1 LTGKNRQKW
10 SEYMIKFDRSR
21 RAFSL
26 VEILFAV
33 IIIGVLTA
41 VAIPSLFSQ
50 KGKADDSNAK
60 QSLRTVQ
67 QLVRTAQDD
76 AGTFAGTLATGQT
89 MATYLYSIEK
99 DIKFSANHTSTTPA
113 DDEASTKKGNVR
125 SVSVLLS
132 SEVVTIAAVGG
143 KNASD
148 ATKENCF
155 GIKITGDGSAATV
168 YYRAATAVGSC
179 KASTVTAGTSAEGD
193 FPSK

>member
-1 LTGKNRQKW
+1 
-10 SEYMIKFDRSR
+10 MIKFDRSR

-60 QSLRTVQ
+60 QTLRTVQ
-67 QLVRTAQDD
+67 QLARTAQDD
-76 AGTFAGTLATGQT
+76 SGSFSGTIPAGQN
-89 MATYLYSIEK
+89 MATYLASIEK
-99 DIKFSANHTSTTPA
+99 DIKFGTIEDAP
-113 DDEASTKKGNVR
+113 STKTGNVR
-125 SVSVLLS
+125 SVSIQLN

-143 KNASD
+143 KNSVD

-155 GIKITGDGSAATV
+155 GIKITGDGSAATL
-168 YYRAATAVGSC
+168 YYRTPTAVGSC
-179 KASTVTAGTSAEGD
+179 KASTASAGTGVEGD